1 VEKVHDMNRRSLNKQ
16 IEIYSVEPT
25 ADGYGGN
32 TTSAT
37 LVDTRWASVEP
48 LGAGSAI
55 TEYGLEDADRSA
67 RFVIRKNDL
76 TITADHFVKYRSKTY
91 KIASGPTEIGFDNR
105 FFEFVGQE
113 TIVKVNVSLS
123 ATAPTITVT

>member
-1 VEKVHDMNRRSLNKQ
+1 VEKVYDMNRSELNKQ

-25 ADGYGGN
+25 VDGFGGN

-37 LVDTRWASVEP
+37 LVDTRWAKVEP

-76 TITADHFVKYRSKTY
+76 SISPDHFVKYRSKTY
-91 KIASGPTEIGFDNR
+91 KIVSGPTELAFENR
-105 FFEFVGQE
+105 FLEFIGREQ
-113 TIVKVNVSLS
+113 IVKSNE
-123 ATAPTITVT
+123 TP